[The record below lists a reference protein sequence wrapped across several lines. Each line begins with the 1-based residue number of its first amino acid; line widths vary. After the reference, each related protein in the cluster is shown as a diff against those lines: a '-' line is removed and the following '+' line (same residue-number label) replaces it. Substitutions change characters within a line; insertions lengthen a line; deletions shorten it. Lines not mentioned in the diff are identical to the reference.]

1 MQGEAEHFF
10 IVQFVVQARSM
21 HRLTALI
28 LMCLVSLS
36 LMAGTVAHAAEPIGC
51 LDSDVAAGLGHAA
64 GDRDQVPSDDGKAT
78 PHHHGGCHGHQ
89 IGEPVNEAMAPQ
101 RHLRD
106 SRPMPID
113 VAARVSA
120 PTNPAY
126 RPPRA

>member
-1 MQGEAEHFF
+1 MLYAHLME
-10 IVQFVVQARSM
+10 
-21 HRLTALI
+21 RLLTLI
-28 LMCLVSLS
+28 LMCIVSLS

-89 IGEPVNEAMAPQ
+89 IGEPVKEGLAVHAN
-101 RHLRD
+101 LR
-106 SRPMPID
+106 SAVPLL
-113 VAARVSA
+113 ANAKARVSA
-120 PTNPAY
+120 PTDPAY